1 MHFFFYIGN
10 PPNYKVLEVSSMS
23 KKKEPM
29 FESGELV
36 DDLFK
41 GLYGLNPEESLL
53 SVNFATAENPYLN
66 EHYGE
71 DPKDQDE

>member
-1 MHFFFYIGN
+1 
-10 PPNYKVLEVSSMS
+10 MS

-36 DDLFK
+36 DNLFK

-71 DPKDQDE
+71 NPKDQDE